1 MSTAS
6 IMTPLGQD
14 TCSLKTQGA
23 AGPTLDEGWYAVFT
37 IPKHEKSVLRYL
49 DMRGIEA
56 FLPTYETTRLWRNRQ
71 RVTLALPLFP
81 CYLFV
86 RASRTNYGN
95 VRQSPGVIR
104 LVGNQ
109 REPLP
114 VGDSA
119 IELLRASV
127 AGKKIEPYHDLLVGT
142 RVRVRNGPMQG
153 VEGVLIRKNNA
164 LRFVL
169 SIEMINQHA
178 AIEMDA
184 ENLEPILTA
193 SSRKDRAE
201 VEAGGHRNFPLHPA
215 AMAAHSR

>member
-6 IMTPLGQD
+6 TVTPLGQA
-14 TCSLKTQGA
+14 TCSVTTQGA
-23 AGPTLDEGWYAVFT
+23 AGSTLDEGWYAVFT

-71 RVTLALPLFP
+71 RVTLAIPLFP

-86 RASRTNYGN
+86 RASKINYGN

-114 VGDSA
+114 VADSA

-127 AGKKIEPYHDLLVGT
+127 AGKKIEPYSDLVVGT
-142 RVRVRNGPMQG
+142 RVRVRSGSMQG

-169 SIEMINQHA
+169 SIELINQHA

-193 SSRKDRAE
+193 SSKKSVSQAHPWE
-201 VEAGGHRNFPLHPA
+201 QRNRQVPSA
-215 AMAAHSR
+215 Q